1 MGGDSATSLI
11 MKRAKH
17 TKQEANTKMGWMSF
31 QDSIIIKE
39 VKPYATSLEW
49 KRNKSEQVE

>member
-1 MGGDSATSLI
+1 

-31 QDSIIIKE
+31 QDSKIIKE
-39 VKPYATSLEW
+39 VKPYATSLDQE
-49 KRNKSEQVE
+49 RNKSEQVE